1 MSNLIVR
8 NLDESLVRKLKQRA
22 ATHAR
27 SAEAEHRAILEA
39 ALAPT
44 RRKSLAAVLASMP
57 DVGND
62 ADFARV
68 RSGKRSPRVFD

>member
-1 MSNLIVR
+1 MPNLIVR
-8 NLDESLVRKLKQRA
+8 NLEEALVRKLKQRA
-22 ATHAR
+22 AKHAR

-44 RRKSLAAVLASMP
+44 HRKSLADLLAHMP
-57 DVGND
+57 DVGDD

-68 RSGKRSPRVFD
+68 RSGARSRRVFD

>member
-1 MSNLIVR
+1 MPNLIVR
-8 NLDESLVRKLKQRA
+8 NLDEALVRKLKQRA

-44 RRKSLAAVLASMP
+44 RRKNLADLLARMP

-68 RSGKRSPRVFD
+68 HSGKRSRRVFD